1 MNDRPIV
8 LTGSAG
14 FVGKIIAPM
23 LLEAFP
29 DMPLVEVMRGPEV
42 PDGKV
47 ACDLSIKDQIF
58 SLIEK
63 TRPAIV
69 VHLAA
74 YSSVGL
80 SRQNAEA
87 VWRDN
92 VTASVWLAQAID
104 AFAPDA
110 FVLAASSAEV
120 YGRALNDGLVTEA
133 TRPRPAGP
141 YACSKVAAEHAFEV
155 MLPDTAKLVIARP
168 FNHIGAGQ
176 TETFAIASFAAQ
188 LARME
193 AGLVPPVLKVGNLS
207 AARDIMD
214 VRDVAATYVELL
226 KRRDQLPARSIINVA
241 RGEATTIE
249 SLLEKL
255 RAMATVDVK
264 VEIDPTRLRPN
275 EIAVATAGTDRIAA
289 LMPWP
294 PQRSI
299 DETLREVLEDK
310 RRMVRK
316 AAAHA
321 G

>member
-1 MNDRPIV
+1 M
-8 LTGSAG
+8 LQAAHAAKTGRVILVSSADLYG
-14 FVGKIIAPM
+14 TVT
-23 LLEAFP
+23 P
-29 DMPLVEVMRGPEV
+29 D
-42 PDGKV
+42 
-47 ACDLSIKDQIF
+47 DQQITE
-58 SLIEK
+58 SHPVQPRSPYGASK
-63 TRPAIV
+63 QA
-69 VHLAA
+69 
-74 YSSVGL
+74 
-80 SRQNAEA
+80 AEA
-87 VWRDN
+87 LGMQYHR
-92 VTASVWLAQAID
+92 
-104 AFAPDA
+104 AFDLG
-110 FVLAASSAEV
+110 VI
-120 YGRALNDGLVTEA
+120 
-133 TRPRPAGP
+133 
-141 YACSKVAAEHAFEV
+141 
-155 MLPDTAKLVIARP
+155 IARP